1 MVMNVSHWS
10 LFGFCVIILISLFL
24 FFFFFC
30 VVGWFLVYSKEEVG
44 SPEVPCVNPVDLND
58 FCYGDGKIHGYQ
70 GLKVVLLFYSYI
82 ALC

>member
-1 MVMNVSHWS
+1 M
-10 LFGFCVIILISLFL
+10 
-24 FFFFFC
+24 
-30 VVGWFLVYSKEEVG
+30 GWFLVYSKEEVG

-58 FCYGDGKIHGYQ
+58 FFDGDGKIHGYQ

>member
-1 MVMNVSHWS
+1 MSLIGVSS
-10 LFGFCVIILISLFL
+10 VLGFFNCCDIVLISLF
-24 FFFFFC
+24 
-30 VVGWFLVYSKEEVG
+30 VVGWFLVSNKEEVG
-44 SPEVPCVNPVDLND
+44 SPEFPCVTPVDLND